1 MERGAISGRSSEAL
15 SRSQTELDDAHH
27 KIITQAK
34 ISKDTGI
41 KLDAKPFCII

>member
-1 MERGAISGRSSEAL
+1 MISGGSLEAL
-15 SRSQTELDDAHH
+15 SQSQIELDDAHR

-41 KLDAKPFCII
+41 KLDAKSLCII